1 MGYLRKRFGE
11 PSSMAGLSGLI
22 PSLLGVISDVH
33 NAAAWGGLITG
44 LLAILIPEKAAQ

>member
-1 MGYLRKRFGE
+1 MGYLRKRFSEG
-11 PSSMAGLSGLI
+11 SSYAGLSGLI
-22 PSLLGVISDVH
+22 PSLIGVLNDVH